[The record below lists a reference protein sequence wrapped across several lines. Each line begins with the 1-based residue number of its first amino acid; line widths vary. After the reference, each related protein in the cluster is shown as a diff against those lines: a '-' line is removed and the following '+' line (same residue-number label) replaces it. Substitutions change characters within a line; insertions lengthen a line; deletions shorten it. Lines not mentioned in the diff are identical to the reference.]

1 TIVFNQ
7 KLESNSDEG
16 FAWKVIPSILL
27 KNRQNRLGRMRAFV
41 QRHGKHVRLL
51 PPARAV
57 VGNAAHGQQG
67 LHHGNADVIGHWQVV
82 FNL

>member
-1 TIVFNQ
+1 MLNF
-7 KLESNSDEG
+7 
-16 FAWKVIPSILL
+16 LL
-27 KNRQNRLGRMRAFV
+27 KVGQMTIGRIRAFG

-57 VGNAAHGQQG
+57 VGHAAHG
-67 LHHGNADVIGHWQVV
+67 LRKRHHGNAEVIGHWQLA

>member
-1 TIVFNQ
+1 MLNF
-7 KLESNSDEG
+7 
-16 FAWKVIPSILL
+16 LL
-27 KNRQNRLGRMRAFV
+27 KVGQMTIGRMRAFV